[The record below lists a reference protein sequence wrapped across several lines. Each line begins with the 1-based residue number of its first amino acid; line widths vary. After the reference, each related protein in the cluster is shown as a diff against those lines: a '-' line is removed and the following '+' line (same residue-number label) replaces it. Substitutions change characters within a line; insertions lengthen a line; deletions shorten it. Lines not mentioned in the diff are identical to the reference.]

1 MNETEIIVVKS
12 CAVMCKL
19 AIFNIKKYRLL
30 SFLFLGSLFVRG
42 EERVRDIV
50 IYGGTSAG
58 ITAAVQAKKMG
69 NSVVVV
75 SPDIHLGGLSSSG
88 LGWTDSGKKEA
99 IGGLAR
105 EFYHRVWRHYQSV
118 DSWTWQAMEDY
129 GNRGQGTPAI
139 DGAKRT
145 MWIFEPHVS
154 EEIFETWVKEH
165 DLDVIR
171 NEWLDRERG
180 VEISNGVIR
189 AITTLSGNR
198 YEGKMFLDC
207 TYEGDLMAAAG
218 VSYFV
223 GREANS
229 VYGETLSGVQTRA
242 ARSHQFK
249 GKIDP
254 FVIEGDP
261 SSGLLARI
269 SDQPPGV
276 EGSGD
281 TKMQAYNFRLCL
293 TQVEENRRPF
303 PKPEKYDPL
312 QYELL
317 LRTLL
322 KGSTHVF
329 GKFDPIP
336 NAKTDTNNHG
346 PFSTDNIGMNY
357 DYPEASYDER
367 DRIIAEHETYQKGYF
382 YFLCNDPR
390 VPEEIRSKMSSW
402 GLAKDEF
409 EDQGNWPHQI
419 YVREARRMV
428 SDFVTT
434 EHHLRGLK
442 ETPHS
447 VGMGSY
453 TMDSHNVQRY
463 VATDTSG
470 KPYVLNEGDV
480 QVDPGGPYQISYN
493 SLIPKEEE
501 CKNLLVPVCLS
512 SSHIAFG
519 SVRMEPVFMILA
531 HSAATAASL
540 AIEDGVIVQR
550 VSYEK
555 LKNKLMDDGQ
565 VLALEKNDF
574 IASGH
579 GIDPQTLSGV
589 VVEGEQVNLL
599 GDWTK
604 SSSLRPFV
612 GDGYFHDGNGGKG
625 MRKAEFPFLTDRNGL
640 HELRISYIPSGNRA
654 GKVKYLVEDEKGLE
668 EILVDQRKKGS
679 VEKIW
684 HSLGSFDFLKGK
696 SYKVSLQNDDTEG
709 YVVVDA
715 LQIIPLN

>member
-1 MNETEIIVVKS
+1 
-12 CAVMCKL
+12 MCKL
-19 AIFNIKKYRLL
+19 AIFNIKQYRLF
-30 SFLFLGSLFVRG
+30 SFLFFGSLFIRG

-75 SPDIHLGGLSSSG
+75 SPDTHLGGLSSSG

-105 EFYHRVWRHYQSV
+105 EFYHRVWRHYQSI

-189 AITTLSGNR
+189 AISTLSGNR

-357 DYPEASYDER
+357 AYPEASYDER

-390 VPEEIRSKMSSW
+390 VPEEIRTQMSSW

-409 EDQGNWPHQI
+409 EDHGNWPHQI

-434 EHHLRGLK
+434 ELHLRGLK

-579 GIDPQTLSGV
+579 GIDPQTLSGL
-589 VVEGEQVNLL
+589 VVEGDQVNLL

-715 LQIIPLN
+715 LQVIPLN

>member
-1 MNETEIIVVKS
+1 LNESGILLVKH
-12 CAVMCKL
+12 CVVMCKL
-19 AIFNIKKYRLL
+19 AILKIKKYRIL
-30 SFLFLGSLFVRG
+30 SFLFLGSLFLRG
-42 EERVRDIV
+42 EGRVRDIV

-75 SPDIHLGGLSSSG
+75 SPDVHLGGLSSSG

-165 DLDVIR
+165 NLDVIR

-357 DYPEASYDER
+357 AYPEASYDER

-409 EDQGNWPHQI
+409 EDEGNWPHQI

-463 VATDTSG
+463 VATDKSG
-470 KPYVLNEGDV
+470 KPYVLNEGDI

-555 LKNKLMDDGQ
+555 LKNKLLEDGQ
-565 VLALEKNDF
+565 VLELEKNDF
-574 IASGH
+574 IANGH

-589 VVEGEQVNLL
+589 VVEGDQVNLL

-625 MRKAEFPFLTDRNGL
+625 MRKAEFPFLTDINGL

-654 GKVKYLVEDEKGLE
+654 GKVKYLVEDEKGLK

>member
-1 MNETEIIVVKS
+1 MF
-12 CAVMCKL
+12 KL

-198 YEGKMFLDC
+198 YKGKMFLDC

-249 GKIDP
+249 RKIDP
-254 FVIEGDP
+254 FIIEGDP

-269 SDQPPGV
+269 SDQPPGM

-293 TQVEENRRPF
+293 TQVEENKRPF

-357 DYPEASYDER
+357 AYPDASYDER

-419 YVREARRMV
+419 YVREARRMI

-574 IASGH
+574 IASGN

-589 VVEGEQVNLL
+589 VVEGDQVNLL

-625 MRKAEFPFLTDRNGL
+625 MRKAEFPFFTDRNGL

-684 HSLGSFDFLKGK
+684 HSLGSFDFLRGK

>member
-1 MNETEIIVVKS
+1 MS
-12 CAVMCKL
+12 
-19 AIFNIKKYRLL
+19 
-30 SFLFLGSLFVRG
+30 
-42 EERVRDIV
+42 RDIV
-50 IYGGTSAG
+50 VYGGTSAG

-229 VYGETLSGVQTRA
+229 VYGESLSGVQTRA

-357 DYPEASYDER
+357 AYPEASYDER

-589 VVEGEQVNLL
+589 VVEGDQVNLL

-654 GKVKYLVEDEKGLE
+654 GTVKYLVEDEKGLE

>member
-1 MNETEIIVVKS
+1 MF
-12 CAVMCKL
+12 KL
-19 AIFNIKKYRLL
+19 AIFNIKKYWLL
-30 SFLFLGSLFVRG
+30 FLFLGSLFVRG

-198 YEGKMFLDC
+198 YKGKMFLDC

-249 GKIDP
+249 RKIDP

-269 SDQPPGV
+269 SDQPPGM

-293 TQVEENRRPF
+293 TQVEENKRPF

-357 DYPEASYDER
+357 AYPDASYDER

-419 YVREARRMV
+419 YVREARRMI

-574 IASGH
+574 IASGN

-589 VVEGEQVNLL
+589 VVEGDQVNLL

-684 HSLGSFDFLKGK
+684 HSLGSFDFLRGK

>member
-1 MNETEIIVVKS
+1 MGDGNNVFFQISSRFFRILSILSVVFLISKGET
-12 CAVMCKL
+12 
-19 AIFNIKKYRLL
+19 KK
-30 SFLFLGSLFVRG
+30 F
-42 EERVRDIV
+42 DIV

-58 ITAAVQAKKMG
+58 IAAAVQAKKMQK
-69 NSVVVV
+69 SVVVV
-75 SPDIHLGGLSSSG
+75 SPDLHLGGLSSSG
-88 LGWTDSGKKEA
+88 LGWTDSGRKEA

-118 DSWTWQAMEDY
+118 DSWRWQEMDEY

-139 DGAKRT
+139 DGDKRT

-154 EEIFETWVKEH
+154 EQIFDAWVKENEIE
-165 DLDVIR
+165 VVR

-180 VEISNGVIR
+180 VEKINGTLR

-198 YEGKMFLDC
+198 YEGKIFMDC
-207 TYEGDLMAAAG
+207 TYEGDLMASAG
-218 VSYFV
+218 VSYTV
-223 GREANS
+223 GREANT
-229 VYGETLSGVQTRA
+229 VYGESLSGVQIKRA
-242 ARSHQFK
+242 KSHQFR

-254 FVIEGDP
+254 FVIKGDP

-269 SDQPPGV
+269 SEEFPGE

-281 TKMQAYNFRLCL
+281 SKVQAYNFRLCL
-293 TQVEENRRPF
+293 TQVEENKLPF
-303 PKPEKYDPL
+303 PKPEQYDAS

-317 LRTLL
+317 LRTLQS
-322 KGSTHVF
+322 GSTHVF

-357 DYPEASYDER
+357 GYPDASYEER
-367 DRIIAEHETYQKGYF
+367 DSIVAEHETYQKGYF

-390 VPEEIRSKMSSW
+390 VPQEIRSEMSSW

-409 EDQGNWPHQI
+409 QDNENWPHQI

-428 SDFVTT
+428 SDFVMT
-434 EHHLRGLK
+434 ELHLRGEK
-442 ETPHS
+442 ETPKP

-453 TMDSHNVQRY
+453 NMDSHHVQRY
-463 VATDTSG
+463 VTKDSSG
-470 KPYVLNEGDV
+470 KSYVLNEGDI
-480 QVDPGGPYQISYN
+480 QINPGAPYLISYDAMV
-493 SLIPKEEE
+493 PKQTD

-519 SVRMEPVFMILA
+519 SIRMEPVFMILA
-531 HSAATAASL
+531 HSAATAASI
-540 AIEDGVIVQR
+540 AIDDEVDVQR

-555 LKNKLMDDGQ
+555 LSKKLLEDGQ
-565 VLALEKNDF
+565 ILELPMNDF
-574 IASGH
+574 IANGI
-579 GIDPQTLSGV
+579 GIDPKSLTGI
-589 VVEGEQVNLL
+589 VVEGTEVQFT

-612 GDGYFHDGNGGKG
+612 GNSYFHDDNGGKG
-625 MRKAEFPFLTDRNGL
+625 MREASFPFFTEKSGL
-640 HELRISYIPSGNRA
+640 HELRVSFIPSSNRA
-654 GKVKYLVEDEKGLE
+654 GEVKYIVNNEKGSDT
-668 EILVDQRKKGS
+668 ILVDQRKEGNID
-679 VEKIW
+679 KIW
-684 HSLGSFDFLKGK
+684 HSLGSFEFVRNKA
-696 SYKVSLQNDDTEG
+696 YKVSLKNEDSEG
-709 YVVVDA
+709 YVIVDA

>member
-1 MNETEIIVVKS
+1 
-12 CAVMCKL
+12 MCKL
-19 AIFNIKKYRLL
+19 AILNIIKYRLFL
-30 SFLFLGSLFVRG
+30 FLFLGSLFVRG
-42 EERVRDIV
+42 EESVRDIV

-165 DLDVIR
+165 GLDVIR

-242 ARSHQFK
+242 ARAHQFK
-249 GKIDP
+249 EKIDP
-254 FVIEGDP
+254 FVIKGDP

-322 KGSTHVF
+322 NGSTHVF

-357 DYPEASYDER
+357 AYPEASYDER

-390 VPEEIRSKMSSW
+390 VPEEIRLKMSSW

-434 EHHLRGLK
+434 ELHLRGLK

-480 QVDPGGPYQISYN
+480 QVAPGGPYQISYN

-512 SSHIAFG
+512 TSHIAFG

-555 LKNKLMDDGQ
+555 LKNKLMEDGQ

-574 IASGH
+574 IASGY
-579 GIDPQTLSGV
+579 GIDPETLSGV
-589 VVEGEQVNLL
+589 IVDGDQVNLL

-604 SSSLRPFV
+604 NSSLRPFV

-625 MRKAEFPFLTDRNGL
+625 MRKAEFPFLTDKNGL

>member
-1 MNETEIIVVKS
+1 LNETEIIVVKS

-480 QVDPGGPYQISYN
+480 QVDPGGPYQISYK